1 MNRIRGSYLL
11 VAALATLAVVAA
23 ACGSTNT
30 PGTTSKGTITVAGFN
45 FPESSIL
52 ANLYGEALAHDGY
65 TVNYKLNLGTRK
77 VIAPALSSGQIDM
90 YPGYAASEL
99 EYYNNAAGEAT
110 ADPVATT
117 AKLNTYLAKIN
128 AVALTPSAAFDGNA
142 YAVTKATATKYN
154 LTKLSDLTPI
164 AGQLVFGAGPECP
177 TYKFCLPGLM
187 SVYGLH
193 FKQTL
198 TLDTDGPATV
208 APALSSGQIDLYP
221 GYAASE
227 LEYYNHAAG
236 EATSDPVATTAKLNT
251 YLATINAVAL
261 TPSAA
266 FDGNAYAVTKATAT
280 KYNLTKLSD
289 LTPIAG
295 QLVFG
300 AGPEC
305 PTYKFCLPGLMSVYG
320 LHFKQT
326 LTLDTDGPATRAA
339 FKNGSIQVGLVFSS
353 DADLNALG
361 LVVLQDDMHMIA
373 ADNVVPVVRTAIA
386 TDEVKTV
393 LNKIDAGLTTADL
406 VTMNGQVEL
415 LHQDADAVAMAYL
428 QQHNYFS

>member
-1 MNRIRGSYLL
+1 MFSTRGFDRGRPARAREDRMNRIRGPYLL
-11 VAALATLAVVAA
+11 VAALVALATVAA

-30 PGTTSKGTITVAGFN
+30 PATTSKGTFTVAGFN

-52 ANLYGEALAHDGY
+52 ANLYGQALAHDGY
-65 TVNYKLNLGTRK
+65 TVNYKLNLGTRT
-77 VIAPALSSGQIDM
+77 VVAPALSSGQIDM

-99 EYYNNAAGEAT
+99 EYYNNSAGEAT
-110 ADPVATT
+110 ADPAATT
-117 AKLNTYLAKIN
+117 VKLNTYLAKIN
-128 AVALTPSAAFDGNA
+128 A
-142 YAVTKATATKYN
+142 
-154 LTKLSDLTPI
+154 I
-164 AGQLVFGAGPECP
+164 
-177 TYKFCLPGLM
+177 
-187 SVYGLH
+187 
-193 FKQTL
+193 
-198 TLDTDGPATV
+198 
-208 APALSSGQIDLYP
+208 
-221 GYAASE
+221 
-227 LEYYNHAAG
+227 
-236 EATSDPVATTAKLNT
+236 
-251 YLATINAVAL
+251 AL

-339 FKNGSIQVGLVFSS
+339 FKNGSIQVGLVFSTDS
-353 DADLNALG
+353 DLNQLG
-361 LVVLQDDMHMIA
+361 LVVLQDDKHMIA

-386 TDEVKTV
+386 TDEVKSV
-393 LNKIDAGLTTADL
+393 LDKVDAALTTSDL
-406 VTMNGQVEL
+406 LTMNGQVEL